1 MPGRQSDAER
11 TYGLA
16 VSKGNHLAHNNVAI
30 LLGDMGNFGAAE
42 LVGALVLVTQSRGAI
57 WV

>member
-1 MPGRQSDAER
+1 M
-11 TYGLA
+11 
-16 VSKGNHLAHNNVAI
+16 AHNNVAI